1 MAEPA
6 YLLDTHA
13 LLWYAQAPQLLP
25 EEVIKLIRQ
34 PDAAIHL
41 SRVSLLEIAI
51 KYSIGKLELKG
62 TFQRWLQ
69 RVALMGFDNLE
80 ISNQHLNTLA
90 RLPMQPNHRD
100 PFDRL
105 LIAQAL
111 SEDLTL
117 ISRDGKF
124 RAYAGLKLRWA

>member
-1 MAEPA
+1 MRRR
-6 YLLDTHA
+6 LNCCLG
-13 LLWYAQAPQLLP
+13 
-25 EEVIKLIRQ
+25 EVIQLIRQ
-34 PDAAIHL
+34 PDAVVYL

-62 TFQRWLQ
+62 TYQSWLQ
-69 RVALMGFDNLE
+69 RVRQIGFIDLK
-80 ISNQHLNTLA
+80 ISDQHLSMLA
-90 RLPMQPNHRD
+90 TLPMQPNHRD

-111 SEDLTL
+111 ADDLTL

-124 RAYAGLKLRWA
+124 AAYPGLRHQWT